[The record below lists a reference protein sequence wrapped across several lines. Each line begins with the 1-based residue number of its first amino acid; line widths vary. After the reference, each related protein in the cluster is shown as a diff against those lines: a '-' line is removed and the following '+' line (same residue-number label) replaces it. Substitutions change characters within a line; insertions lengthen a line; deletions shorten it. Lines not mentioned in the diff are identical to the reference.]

1 MQYAVRLSKDDNGTF
16 LVKVPDVPEAI
27 TYGDTKEEALARA
40 VDAILTVFD
49 ECIRTRRP
57 IPAANTPGALTVEIP
72 VLEAAKVALY
82 QTMADQ
88 RVSKSELG
96 RRLNVHPPQID
107 RILNVRHAS
116 QMGQVVSAFQALGK
130 RVELRVVD
138 EPTRALPGFLA
149 SVTKKPLRAPARVLG
164 PRAMKAAKKR

>member
-1 MQYAVRLSKDDNGTF
+1 MQYAIRLSKDDNGTF
-16 LVKVPDVPEAI
+16 LVRVPDVPEAI
-27 TYGDTKEEALARA
+27 TYGDTKEEALARV

-49 ECIRTRRP
+49 ECIRSRRP
-57 IPAANTPGALTVEIP
+57 IPAAKTTGALSVEIP

-96 RRLNVHPPQID
+96 RRLNVHLPQVD
-107 RILNVRHAS
+107 RILNVRHGS

-138 EPTRALPGFLA
+138 EPTRPLPGFMA
-149 SVTKKPLRAPARVLG
+149 SVTKKPLRAPARVAT
-164 PRAMKAAKKR
+164 RAMKAAKKR